1 MTHDDDLLALAY
13 AVGVA
18 DAPPAPW
25 SWGDTLGVIVGIVGG
40 YILLTGTPI
49 LLGGAPA

>member
-1 MTHDDDLLALAY
+1 MTHDDDLLAVAY

-25 SWGDTLGVIVGIVGG
+25 SWGDALGVIVGIVFGWV
-40 YILLTGTPI
+40 LLTGAPI
-49 LLGGAPA
+49 LLGGEVA